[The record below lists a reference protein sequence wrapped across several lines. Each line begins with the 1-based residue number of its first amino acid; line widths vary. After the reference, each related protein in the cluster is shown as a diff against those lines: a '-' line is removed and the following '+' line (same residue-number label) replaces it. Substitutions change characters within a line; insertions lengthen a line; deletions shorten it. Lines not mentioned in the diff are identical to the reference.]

1 METSGSNRRMMQKSV
16 IAAVALAAAT
26 SLPAA
31 AQGPATIRGIVYD
44 CGSHRALAGIP
55 VRLIDLDTHARITM
69 RSDANGRFV
78 RVGLTPGRYLI
89 EASGGTPASRGARL
103 ETDDVLDVL
112 IGTTPG
118 VRVNAASESAVDS
131 TPHPLCDPALVPMA
145 PSTSDRTI
153 IH

>member
-1 METSGSNRRMMQKSV
+1 MQRSL
-16 IAAVALAAAT
+16 IGALALVAAT
-26 SLPAA
+26 ALPAA

-44 CGSHRALAGIP
+44 CGSHRALAGVP
-55 VRLIDLDTHARITM
+55 VHLTELDTHARVAL

-78 RVGLTPGRYLI
+78 RVGLAPGRYLI
-89 EASGGTPASRGARL
+89 EASGGTPASRLARV

-118 VRVNAASESAVDS
+118 VRVNAARDRAVDPL
-131 TPHPLCDPALVPMA
+131 PHPLCDPALVPMA

-153 IH
+153 MH